1 MFVTFMLSAIRD
13 ALQEIQNT
21 HVGENVGDNVG
32 EDLAYSEARCLE
44 AIQKK
49 PGFSAK
55 KLADQLHLTSR
66 QVERLLASLKAKK
79 KIERVG
85 PDRGGSWKVL

>member
-1 MFVTFMLSAIRD
+1 MLSAIRD

-21 HVGENVGDNVG
+21 HVGENVG

-44 AIQKK
+44 AIQKN

-55 KLADQLHLTSR
+55 KLADQLHLTPR
-66 QVERLLASLKAKK
+66 QVECLLASLKAKK